1 MGVNFNTSPAEIQ
14 SNLLKFLI
22 LHFTPKTVEI
32 AII

>member
-14 SNLLKFLI
+14 CNLLNFLI
-22 LHFTPKTVEI
+22 MHFTAKTVET